1 VSDEAS
7 PLETIEVVTETE
19 PTRRWDPKVG
29 SETMDLLEHFRL
41 PAESTARIRDEA
53 VSVLASC
60 APPTGVE
67 GSETGLAVG
76 YVQSGKT
83 MSFTTVAALARDNGY
98 AIVVVIAGTS
108 IPLLRQ
114 STDRLHKDLRLGTRP
129 DRKWLHIESSAVQT
143 PAVRQSLKD
152 AIEDWSDPF
161 VPQSQ
166 KRTILITTMKHH
178 GHLKKVTKS
187 LSALNLRGLP
197 ALVIDD
203 EGDQASL
210 NAAVLKQRESTT
222 YSRIK
227 ALREALPHHSY
238 LQYTATPQAPLL
250 INIID
255 TLSPRFAE
263 VLTPGPE
270 YVGGKQFFRD
280 HPELVEII
288 PGDELASAGPGE
300 PPESLK
306 EAMRLFYIGVAAG
319 FIRDEG
325 NGNRSMMIHPS
336 QRTAG
341 HSEYFAWA
349 VEISKTWQALLD
361 PTSSYPED
369 RLELLEEFRSAHA
382 KLEKTV
388 ADLPAF
394 DEVDGCLHYAIRQ
407 TVIEEVNAA
416 SGPTPEVRWR
426 QHYPW
431 ILVGGQAMDRGFTV
445 EGLTVT
451 YMPRGIGVGNADTV
465 QQRARFFGYKR
476 RFLGYCRVFL
486 EQEARLAYEH
496 YIEHE
501 EDVRRRLIA
510 HRATG
515 APLSEWRRAF
525 FLDELLKPTRQ
536 SVLDLAYSRA
546 SADGEGDWYVTKV
559 PHDDMDAVQAN
570 RVVVEA
576 FLSQLPMAEDVGAP
590 ERTVYQRH
598 HVAANVSI
606 RAAME
611 GLLTSFHI
619 THPTDSSELL
629 LLQVLLSERL
639 EEEPG
644 MTCTVYQMSAGKTR
658 ERSLNKR
665 GQILNLFQGAAPSK
679 PAGGHKVGDI
689 YPGDREVAKR
699 HEGVVIQVHNL
710 DVKLAGGQ
718 LRQNVPTIAVHV
730 PAALA
735 RDLLVQD
742 QPAQG
747 SR

>member
-1 VSDEAS
+1 M
-7 PLETIEVVTETE
+7 IELIAESGA
-19 PTRRWDPKVG
+19 TRQWDPKLG
-29 SETMDLLEHFRL
+29 SETMDLLEHFGL
-41 PAESTARIRDEA
+41 PTESTARIRDEA

-60 APPTGVE
+60 APPSGANA
-67 GSETGLAVG
+67 SETGLVVG

-83 MSFTTVAALARDNGY
+83 MSFTTVTALARDNGY
-98 AIVVVIAGTS
+98 GVVIVIAGTA

-114 STDRLHKDLRLGTRP
+114 STERLQKDLRLGTRA
-129 DRKWLHIESSAVQT
+129 DRKWFHVESSAVHT
-143 PAVRQSLKD
+143 SAVRQSLKD
-152 AIEDWSDPF
+152 AIEDWRDPF
-161 VPQSQ
+161 VPPSQ

-178 GHLKKVTKS
+178 VHLKKVTKALSS
-187 LSALNLRGLP
+187 LDLNGLP

-210 NAAVLKQRESTT
+210 NAAVLKQRETTT

-227 ALREALPHHSY
+227 ALRDALPHHSY

-255 TLSPRFAE
+255 VLSPRFAE
-263 VLTPGPE
+263 VLTPGPD
-270 YVGGKQFFRD
+270 YVGGKHFFRD

-288 PGDELASAGPGE
+288 PADELANAAPGE

-306 EAMRLFYIGVAAG
+306 EAMRIFFVGVAAG
-319 FIRDEG
+319 YLRDEG
-325 NGNRSMMIHPS
+325 RGNRSMMIHPS

-341 HSEYFAWA
+341 HREYLDWA
-349 VEISKTWQALLD
+349 LAVSTTWQALLD
-361 PTSSYPED
+361 RSSSYPDD
-369 RLELLEEFRSAHA
+369 RAELLEEFRGAHR
-382 KLEKTV
+382 KLANTV
-388 ADLPAF
+388 EDLPAF
-394 DEVDGCLHYAIRQ
+394 EEIEEYLHFAIRK

-416 SGPTPEVRWR
+416 DGPTPEVRWR

-476 RFLGYCRVFL
+476 RYLGYCRVFL
-486 EQEARLAYEH
+486 EQGARVAYER
-496 YIEHE
+496 YVEHE

-525 FLDELLKPTRQ
+525 FLDEMLKPTRQ

-546 SADGEGDWYVTKV
+546 SVDGGGDWYAVKV
-559 PHDDMDAVQAN
+559 PHGDAEAVKEN
-570 RVVVEA
+570 RTVVEN
-576 FLSQLPMAEDVGAP
+576 FLALLNMREDEGAA
-590 ERTVYQRH
+590 ERTLYQKHR
-598 HVAANVSI
+598 VATNVPV

-611 GLLTSFHI
+611 GLLTSFHV
-619 THPTDSSELL
+619 THPADSSELL

-644 MTCTVYQMSAGKTR
+644 MTCTVYQMSAGKAR
-658 ERSLNKR
+658 ERALNPR

-679 PAGGHKVGDI
+679 PTVQHQVGDI
-689 YPGDREVAKR
+689 YPGDREIATQ
-699 HEGVVIQVHNL
+699 HTGVVIQVHNL
-710 DVKLAGGQ
+710 DIKGDQVI
-718 LRQNVPTIAVHV
+718 RNVPTIAVHV

-735 RDLLVQD
+735 RSILVQD

-747 SR
+747 SA